1 VTTATP
7 RFNGGGD
14 NRFVL
19 VSLVAV
25 TTALLVCYSGGGDN
39 RFTKVFCP
47 FWGLDCCAEASD
59 TDQRTVGWLADWL
72 AWPLAVVTARKS
84 GCHRP
89 MVCKAVVTA

>member
-25 TTALLVCYSGGGDN
+25 ATALFVCYSGGGDYFVLFGAMIAALRQVILIN
-39 RFTKVFCP
+39 AR
-47 FWGLDCCAEASD
+47 WD
-59 TDQRTVGWLADWL
+59 GWLTG
-72 AWPLAVVTARKS
+72 WPGL
-84 GCHRP
+84 
-89 MVCKAVVTA
+89 